1 MKKTY
6 QENKEAKE
14 LKRLIRKYLDL
25 VDNYTPASWC
35 HSWNLEREIYLIL
48 KEMDK
53 KKRLC
58 KFGSKKTTSAWI
70 IIDGIDITEKE
81 SEVIEL
87 VIKKGLQN
95 NGYKI

>member
-1 MKKTY
+1 MKKAF

-53 KKRLC
+53 KKQLG
-58 KFGSKKTTSAWI
+58 KFAPEKSTNAWI
-70 IIDGIDITEKE
+70 IIDGIYITEKE
-81 SEVIEL
+81 SKVIEL

-95 NGYKI
+95 GYKI